1 MELNLERNVIILQGF
16 RRLPSALAALAAAPA
31 ALAADGAAGMP
42 LRRPRRPTAISTQ
55 APGLSCTLSS
65 TSGPRPPIGE
75 VSTLPVDASVTR
87 WVYRSS
93 LVGGSNYRLCLPSL
107 GPSVHAGH
115 QDFINHYQSPQTGYW
130 ASHLLFAPLGRSA
143 ALFVRACWH
152 DSSLESPL

>member
-1 MELNLERNVIILQGF
+1 MLLSFRVSAAFHLRLLRWRPLQRLWLPMERPACPCGG
-16 RRLPSALAALAAAPA
+16 RDGRLPY
-31 ALAADGAAGMP
+31 
-42 LRRPRRPTAISTQ
+42 RPPSRPTQT
-55 APGLSCTLSS
+55 PGLSCTLSS
-65 TSGPRPPIGE
+65 TSCPRPPIGE